1 MVEYGEELVSETE
14 WWDDLQKFKFDI
26 LGNDALGELPKHMDK
41 VYKHKK
47 LNPFVKDKEI
57 IKSLLHEIHPAF
69 IRKELQNLLKGK
81 RVDASSDLKKFYYLL
96 YKVVQD
102 YQLSKKFI
110 PEKKGEG

>member
-1 MVEYGEELVSETE
+1 
-14 WWDDLQKFKFDI
+14 
-26 LGNDALGELPKHMDK
+26 MDK

-110 PEKKGEG
+110 PEKKDSGEVIQVMMMGMMMGMRRRIIRRLI